1 MLVNKLYFESLSNVT
16 YAVSCFALLKLK
28 VLSRPTCYY
37 TLKCDAGLVFSGQ
50 WAFEAMCVCLRDNRL
65 LKKWAFGQM

>member
-1 MLVNKLYFESLSNVT
+1 MLVNKLF
-16 YAVSCFALLKLK
+16 LKVYPMLCCVMFCPAQVLK